1 MSSPVCHRMSHK
13 NIQTQVLLPHVHRAA
28 PDMRPLGHF
37 TTRITEQGISDL
49 MPTQV
54 PYLTDSAHLV
64 TLRTFGGD
72 SERKRKE

>member
-1 MSSPVCHRMSHK
+1 MDHTVNHE
-13 NIQTQVLLPHVHRAA
+13 NLQTYVLLPPVQGAA
-28 PDMRPLGHF
+28 PDTRPLDRF
-37 TTRITEQGISDL
+37 TASTAEQGTSDL
-49 MPTQV
+49 TSTLV